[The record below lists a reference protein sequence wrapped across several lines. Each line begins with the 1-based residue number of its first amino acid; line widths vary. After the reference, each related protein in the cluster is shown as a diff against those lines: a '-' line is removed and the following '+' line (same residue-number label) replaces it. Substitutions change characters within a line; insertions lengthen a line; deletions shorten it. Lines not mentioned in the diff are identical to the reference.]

1 MQSTIPPP
9 RNRVSRASAGSA
21 DSCPASSL
29 RSGRGAARRVAQVV
43 KGLSA
48 EPLSRP
54 QLEADKPFPNDRVF
68 ALAQPSAPIDTI
80 NPQCKEWPVRDAD
93 AGRGSGQGDNRT
105 RSQRYPAHR
114 ASQGADRDLPQSG
127 RRERSP
133 AAGTFFLDAPAKL
146 PAPPVLLRSRGG
158 NFMDKPD
165 NVISL
170 INLATVRALEE
181 FWRRPIDP
189 FVSAPTF

>member
-68 ALAQPSAPIDTI
+68 ALAQPSASIDTI

-114 ASQGADRDLPQSG
+114 ASQGAESG
-127 RRERSP
+127 SAPIAKVGGWPGRNF
-133 AAGTFFLDAPAKL
+133 AGTCD
-146 PAPPVLLRSRGG
+146 RGRI
-158 NFMDKPD
+158 DE
-165 NVISL
+165 SL
-170 INLATVRALEE
+170 SL
-181 FWRRPIDP
+181 
-189 FVSAPTF
+189 SGHG